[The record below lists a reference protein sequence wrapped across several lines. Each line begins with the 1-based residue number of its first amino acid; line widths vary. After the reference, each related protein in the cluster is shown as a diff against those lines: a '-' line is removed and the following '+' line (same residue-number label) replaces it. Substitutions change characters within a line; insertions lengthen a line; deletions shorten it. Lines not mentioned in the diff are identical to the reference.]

1 MNKSILKRF
10 LILIIS
16 CLFIMGCSVNL
27 NEDNNVSGNLPGI
40 EIHYID
46 VGQGDATLIK
56 VDGHAM
62 LIDAGN
68 NSKGTYVQSYLM
80 KEGISTLD
88 YVIGTHPDADH
99 IGGIDVVIYNF
110 DCDTII
116 MPDCEKDTKTYDD
129 VIQTMKNKNYSLT
142 YPKVGTTYKL
152 GDAEFTIIAPNKNYS
167 NANDNSVG
175 IILKYGNNKFL
186 FTGDAEEQSEQDMIN
201 NGIDISAD
209 VYKAAHHGSR
219 TASSESFMKKV
230 NPKYVVISA
239 GEGNSYGHPH
249 SEILNYC
256 RMHNIEV
263 YRTDEMGT
271 IILKSDGKNITFNT
285 SSSDSWTPGEE
296 GSSDSNTIDKN
307 DNSQVNQ
314 EGNYIINRNSKKFHK
329 ANCSS
334 VKKMTENNK
343 EYTDLSRD
351 DLIQEGYSPCS
362 ICDP

>member
-1 MNKSILKRF
+1 MNKNILKRF

-16 CLFIMGCSVNL
+16 CMFIIGCNVNL
-27 NEDNNVSGNLPGI
+27 SNDNNEVSQLSGL

-56 VDGHAM
+56 TDGHAM

-68 NSKGTYVQSYLM
+68 NSKGTYIQSYLM
-80 KEGISTLD
+80 KEGISSLD

-99 IGGIDVVIYNF
+99 IGGMDVAIYNF

-116 MPDCEKDTKTYDD
+116 MPDCEKDTRTYDD
-129 VIQTMKNKNYSLT
+129 VIQTMKNKNYVLT

-167 NANDNSVG
+167 SANDNSVG
-175 IILKYGNNKFL
+175 IILKYGNNRFL
-186 FTGDAEEQSEQDMIN
+186 FTGDAEEESEKDIIN

-219 TASSESFMKKV
+219 TASTERFMKKV
-230 NPKYVVISA
+230 NPRYVVISA

-256 RMHNIEV
+256 RMNNIEV
-263 YRTDEMGT
+263 YRTDEIGT
-271 IILKSDGKNITFNT
+271 IIAKSDGNKITFNT

-296 GSSDSNTIDKN
+296 SNNTTNADISN
-307 DNSQVNQ
+307 NEQEIQ
-314 EGNYIINRNSKKFHK
+314 EGNYVINKNTKKFHK
-329 ANCSS
+329 ADCSS
-334 VKKMTENNK
+334 VKKMTDNNK
-343 EYTDLSRD
+343 EYTKLSREE
-351 DLIQEGYSPCS
+351 LIQEGYSPCS
-362 ICDP
+362 ICEP